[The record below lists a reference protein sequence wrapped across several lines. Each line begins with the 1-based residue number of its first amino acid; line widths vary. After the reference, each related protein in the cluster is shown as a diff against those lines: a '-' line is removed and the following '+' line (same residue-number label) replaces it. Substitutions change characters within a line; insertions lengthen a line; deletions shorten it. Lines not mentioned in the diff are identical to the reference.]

1 MGPDRA
7 ALVVSTGLLRDQFLQ
22 ALDSDNREAA
32 VRLAGFLGNST
43 NPLPSE
49 VCAQL
54 GLPKGSDYSAAA
66 RKIVADPALPVPP
79 LHPSTTA

>member
-1 MGPDRA
+1 M
-7 ALVVSTGLLRDQFLQ
+7 STGLLRDQFLR
-22 ALDSDNREAA
+22 ALDTDNREAA
-32 VRLAGFLGNST
+32 VRLAGFLANST

-66 RKIVADPALPVPP
+66 RKIVADPALPLPALAP
-79 LHPSTTA
+79 GASE